1 MLQQAFIGLG
11 ANLGEPE
18 STLKEAVLRI
28 ADIPGVRFVQVS
40 SLYKT
45 EPIDSSG
52 PDYTNAVLEIKTE
65 LSPRALLTQLLAI
78 ESDLGRVRPAGVHNA
93 PRTIDLDLL
102 TVGEQ
107 RSDDPFVLLPHP
119 RMTERAFVLV
129 PIAGKGQV
137 HVFLAATADQR
148 INRFKSAEEWFGNLG
163 ECNGSENGTQAC

>member
-1 MLQQAFIGLG
+1 MSIFRVSA
-11 ANLGEPE
+11 
-18 STLKEAVLRI
+18 SVSYTHLR
-28 ADIPGVRFVQVS
+28 AHE
-40 SLYKT
+40 T
-45 EPIDSSG
+45 SG

-65 LSPRALLTQLLAI
+65 LSPRMLLTQLLAI

-129 PIAGKGQV
+129 PLAEIAPQFNIAGKGQV

-163 ECNGSENGTQAC
+163 ECNGSENGTQAR

>member
-1 MLQQAFIGLG
+1 M
-11 ANLGEPE
+11 
-18 STLKEAVLRI
+18 
-28 ADIPGVRFVQVS
+28 
-40 SLYKT
+40 
-45 EPIDSSG
+45 
-52 PDYTNAVLEIKTE
+52 
-65 LSPRALLTQLLAI
+65 LLTQLLAI

-129 PIAGKGQV
+129 PLAEIAPQFNIAGKGQV
-137 HVFLAATADQR
+137 QAFLASTADQR

-163 ECNGSENGTQAC
+163 ECNGSENGTQAR